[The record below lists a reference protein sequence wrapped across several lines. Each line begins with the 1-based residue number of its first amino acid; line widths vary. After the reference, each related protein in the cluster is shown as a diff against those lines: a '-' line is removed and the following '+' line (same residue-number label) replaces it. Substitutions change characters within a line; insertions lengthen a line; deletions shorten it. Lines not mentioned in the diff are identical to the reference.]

1 MTKVNFDIKLSE
13 SQQEIYKLALDKKL
27 KYITVVFSR
36 QSGKTVLM
44 MVLCIQ
50 WLMGNNCSIAY
61 VCRNFTLA
69 KKLYRDLI
77 RILPNDIIKT
87 SNGSDFY
94 IESVFGSRL
103 NFYSAEQ
110 GNSLRG
116 QTFTHMICD
125 EFAFFKQEQTDGTHL
140 WNDILSPTLKARGKK
155 CIFVSTPLNKS
166 SIFYEMYQR
175 GLSDEY
181 PNYASVLKTIYD
193 DGFITKDEIE
203 EIKKGVPDLTFRREY
218 LCEWMDDGISFFQGF
233 ADCFDIDR
241 VNDGRCWI
249 GIDISGDGN
258 DATIVTSINGKNEVK
273 QYEVEGTLDMKY
285 RIIANL
291 IDQLHPTAVYGEING
306 IGSPFLNEIKKLVR
320 HKNIVYDWTTT
331 NSSKEEIISN
341 LAVEIANKNI
351 HFERDNIKLFN
362 ELSNF
367 IVSVS
372 KTRKLTFAAKGSGH
386 DDRVLSLAIALR
398 CKNDFPSYS
407 TPKISFVSNLWT
419 NKMI

>member
-77 RILPNDIIKT
+77 RILPNEIIKT

-306 IGSPFLNEIKKLVR
+306 IGSPFLNEIKKLVK
-320 HKNIVYDWTTT
+320 HKNVVYDWTTT

>member
-77 RILPNDIIKT
+77 RILPNEIIKT

-320 HKNIVYDWTTT
+320 HKNVVYDWTTT
-331 NSSKEEIISN
+331 NSTKEEIISN